1 MRPTVDTENPRMTET
16 ILLTIPAG
24 ARFRGVATLVL
35 GGIGSRLDLPYER
48 MDELQLAVLSALAAG
63 EAGQLTIEVEADTT
77 GVSVT
82 VGPLVDGSGS
92 DKSLSRVLDRLVDSV
107 EPESRD
113 GKEWVTLRLARSS
126 SRVSAGE

>member
-1 MRPTVDTENPRMTET
+1 MTDT

-48 MDELQLAVLSALAAG
+48 MDELQLAILSALAAG
-63 EAGQLTIEVEADTT
+63 EDEQLTIEVEADPTA
-77 GVSVT
+77 VSVT

-92 DKSLSRVLDRLVDSV
+92 DEALSRVLDRLVDSV
-107 EPESRD
+107 EPARRD
-113 GKEWVTLRLARSS
+113 GKEWLTLRLARSA
-126 SRVSAGE
+126 SRLSAGE